1 MIFVKGTEL
10 AREKDGIIVGV
21 TEEEFTKSLLYYAV
35 STVGSDN
42 LEGILKGLLS
52 GNGINLNVDI
62 AKAQSCGNAKCSCN
76 EKKTKILEEV
86 SLDNSDMF
94 LSQEDGASNT
104 SLEEV
109 VSLSDVDM
117 EMMRESLIE
126 AGELIVAA
134 GVLTDK
140 CPTVWSIMTDSKN
153 QFNKNLMSGCD
164 IKLQIN
170 INNVTYSIVRN
181 GGEDISPA
189 NNVVFYWDTVDVI
202 AVEEMFNL
210 I

>member
-126 AGELIVAA
+126 VGELIVAA

-189 NNVVFYWDTVDVI
+189 NNVVFYWDTADVI

>member
-21 TEEEFTKSLLYYAV
+21 TEEEFAKSLLYYAV

-62 AKAQSCGNAKCSCN
+62 AKAQSCGNAKCNCN
-76 EKKTKILEEV
+76 EKKTEILEEV
-86 SLDNSDMF
+86 SLDNSEMF

-109 VSLSDVDM
+109 VPLSDVDM

-189 NNVVFYWDTVDVI
+189 NNVVFYWDTADVI

>member
-21 TEEEFTKSLLYYAV
+21 TEEEFAKSLLYYAV

-62 AKAQSCGNAKCSCN
+62 AKAQSCGNAKCNCS

-86 SLDNSDMF
+86 SLDNSEMF

-109 VSLSDVDM
+109 VPLSDVDV

-126 AGELIVAA
+126 AGELSGEKEIIIPYEKSDIIS
-134 GVLTDK
+134 VL
-140 CPTVWSIMTDSKN
+140 S
-153 QFNKNLMSGCD
+153 
-164 IKLQIN
+164 
-170 INNVTYSIVRN
+170 NNDEIQYRVLSSEVRN
-181 GGEDISPA
+181 ETKVIFSYSLSHALEDNYELS
-189 NNVVFYWDTVDVI
+189 FTYVI
-202 AVEEMFNL
+202 
-210 I
+210 IRRIK

>member
-76 EKKTKILEEV
+76 EKKTKLLEEV

-140 CPTVWSIMTDSKN
+140 CPTVWSIMTASKN

-189 NNVVFYWDTVDVI
+189 NNVVFYWDTADVI

>member
-109 VSLSDVDM
+109 VSLLDVDM

-140 CPTVWSIMTDSKN
+140 CPTVWSIMTASKN

-189 NNVVFYWDTVDVI
+189 NNVVFYWDTADVI

>member
-76 EKKTKILEEV
+76 EKKTKLLEEV

-140 CPTVWSIMTDSKN
+140 CPTVWSIMTASKN

-189 NNVVFYWDTVDVI
+189 NNVVFYWDTADVI
-202 AVEEMFNL
+202 AVEEIFNL

>member
-21 TEEEFTKSLLYYAV
+21 TEEEFAKSLLYYAV

-109 VSLSDVDM
+109 VPLSDVDM

-126 AGELIVAA
+126 VGELIVAA

-189 NNVVFYWDTVDVI
+189 NNIVFYWDTADVI

>member
-140 CPTVWSIMTDSKN
+140 CPTVWSIMTASKN

-189 NNVVFYWDTVDVI
+189 NNVVFYWDTADVI

>member
-21 TEEEFTKSLLYYAV
+21 TEEEFAKSLLYYAV

-62 AKAQSCGNAKCSCN
+62 AKAKSCGNAKCSCN

-86 SLDNSDMF
+86 SLDNSEMF

-126 AGELIVAA
+126 VGELIVAA

-189 NNVVFYWDTVDVI
+189 NNVVFYWDTADVI

>member
-21 TEEEFTKSLLYYAV
+21 TEEEFAKSLLYYAV

-126 AGELIVAA
+126 ASELIVAA

-140 CPTVWSIMTDSKN
+140 CPTVWSIMTASKN

-189 NNVVFYWDTVDVI
+189 NNVVFYWDTADVI

>member
-140 CPTVWSIMTDSKN
+140 CPTVWSIMTASKN

>member
-62 AKAQSCGNAKCSCN
+62 AKAQSCGNVKCSCN

>member
-86 SLDNSDMF
+86 SLDNSEMF

-126 AGELIVAA
+126 VGELIVAA

-189 NNVVFYWDTVDVI
+189 NNVVFYWDTADVI